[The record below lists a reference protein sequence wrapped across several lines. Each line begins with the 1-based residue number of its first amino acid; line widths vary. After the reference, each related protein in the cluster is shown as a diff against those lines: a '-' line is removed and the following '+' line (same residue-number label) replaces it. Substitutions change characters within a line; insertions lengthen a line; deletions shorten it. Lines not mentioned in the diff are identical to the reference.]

1 MTFTVTL
8 SAASGRTVTVNYSTA
23 DATALAGGD
32 YVAKTGTLSFS
43 AGALT
48 RTFTVAIVG
57 DVVKEAAETFVAN
70 LSAATNATIAD
81 AQGMCTI
88 TDND

>member
-1 MTFTVTL
+1 
-8 SAASGRTVTVNYSTA
+8 VTVAYATA
-23 DATALAGGD
+23 DATALAGVD

-57 DVVKEAAETFVAN
+57 DVVKEAVETFRVT
-70 LSAATNATIAD
+70 LSGPTNATIAD
-81 AQGMCTI
+81 AQGLCTI